1 MRLHGTLNFE
11 NGAGEPLCLGQN
23 QFLCPIHIDIT
34 VRINCKNYGKQ
45 KRSCKLT
52 AGIIPNQ
59 SILAERKAYS
69 RAFRYSLS

>member
-11 NGAGEPLCLGQN
+11 NGTGEPLCFGQN

-45 KRSCKLT
+45 KIYKT
-52 AGIIPNQ
+52 
-59 SILAERKAYS
+59 RKVV
-69 RAFRYSLS
+69 